1 MKAKLKVKEIE
12 HLYTY
17 NILDISKLRVFCF
30 FSFLLIIIIDPR
42 SKESLL
48 NYSFSFSSD
57 VFLIFQFSHE
67 L

>member
-30 FSFLLIIIIDPR
+30 FFLFI
-42 SKESLL
+42 
-48 NYSFSFSSD
+48 NYY
-57 VFLIFQFSHE
+57 H
-67 L
+67 

>member
-17 NILDISKLRVFCF
+17 NILDISKLRVFF
-30 FSFLLIIIIDPR
+30 FLFIIIDPR

-57 VFLIFQFSHE
+57 VFLIF
-67 L
+67 

>member
-30 FSFLLIIIIDPR
+30 FSFLL
-42 SKESLL
+42 SLIHAQKNPL
-48 NYSFSFSSD
+48 
-57 VFLIFQFSHE
+57 
-67 L
+67 

>member
-17 NILDISKLRVFCF
+17 NILDISKLRVFF
-30 FSFLLIIIIDPR
+30 FLFIIIDPR

-57 VFLIFQFSHE
+57 IFLIFQLSHE

>member
-30 FSFLLIIIIDPR
+30 FFLFIIIDPR

-57 VFLIFQFSHE
+57 IFLIFQFSHE